1 MVFIFFGLS
10 NYNSNNSLKDF
21 FIGNRELPWYL
32 SMFSIVATETSVLTF
47 ISVPGLAY
55 RGDWTF
61 LQLPIGYILGR
72 VIVAQVLLPLYYNEG
87 VISIYEVVGN
97 KFGQKMQKLSS
108 GLFLVTRVL
117 ADGIRFLATAV
128 IIQAITSWDIHFSVL
143 LIGICTIIYSFSG
156 GIKSIIWIDALQFII
171 YFFSGLIVIFIVL
184 NKFNYQNIFNILAQ
198 ENKTTIFDFSGNP
211 FFHSMNFVS
220 AILGGAIFSIASH
233 GTDYMMVQRCLAC
246 PDLKSAKKAMIGSG
260 FFVFVQFFIFLFA
273 GSLIYV
279 FYNGMQI
286 QKDREFSQFIID
298 SVPIGL
304 KGVILAGVISAAM
317 STLSSSINSLSST
330 VAIDWLKT
338 KSNQLFKIRSLTI
351 FWGIVLMLIAIVFD
365 EGDEAIVLVGFKIAS
380 YTYGG
385 LLMLF
390 LATKITFIRNSK
402 ILLTAF
408 ITSLASVFIFD
419 QLKISWTWLVFLST
433 IVGLTVSI
441 VFETFIKKNE

>member
-1 MVFIFFGLS
+1 
-10 NYNSNNSLKDF
+10 
-21 FIGNRELPWYL
+21 
-32 SMFSIVATETSVLTF
+32 MFSIVATETSVLTF
-47 ISVPGLAY
+47 ISVPGIAY

-61 LQLPIGYILGR
+61 LQLSIGYIFGR
-72 VIVAQVLLPLYYNEG
+72 IIVSQVLLPLYYNEG
-87 VISIYEVVGN
+87 VISIYEVVGI
-97 KFGQKMQKLSS
+97 KFGQNIQKLSS

-128 IIQAITSWDIHFSVL
+128 IIQSITGWSIHFSVL
-143 LIGICTIIYSFSG
+143 LIGMCTIIYSFSG

-171 YFFSGLIVIFIVL
+171 YFFSGLIVIYIVL
-184 NKFNYQNIFNILAQ
+184 NKFDYENIFNMLAQ
-198 ENKTTIFDFSGNP
+198 EKKTIIFDFSGNP
-211 FFHSMNFVS
+211 FFHSMNFFS

-246 PDLKSAKKAMIGSG
+246 PDLKAAKKAMIGSG

-298 SVPIGL
+298 AVPIGL

-330 VAIDWLKT
+330 IAIDWLKA
-338 KSNQLFKIRSLTI
+338 KSNQVFKIRSLTI

-390 LATKITFIRNSK
+390 LATKITFIRNSR
-402 ILLTAF
+402 ILSIAF
-408 ITSLASVFIFD
+408 ITSLVSVFIFD

-433 IVGLTVSI
+433 ITGLTVAI
-441 VFETFIKKNE
+441 VFEKLKKNE